1 MKHQPLY
8 REILSQA
15 WKITWHQRLLWV
27 WGLFSVFIV
36 GTGVFDVFSRQI
48 ERIFTPRPI
57 WGGWHRLTFSW
68 RLDWPGRL
76 WLVALLLLCLGLLA
90 FLVFMSVRSF
100 ASLIKGAS
108 IYKEGEKLDMPKV
121 WEVTA
126 KSFWPVFGTIVLGR
140 ILIYSLGVI
149 SAWPLW
155 LVLVGKFNLFWL
167 IIYPVLLIGG
177 VVLSMICAFL
187 VTLTSTCIVLKKRA
201 WIQAVAQAWRLF
213 AEHWLVCL
221 ELAGVLFLIGSAAIL
236 LTLAVA
242 IILNLPTILVILFSL
257 AVSFPPLAKT
267 FMALGLILTTL
278 LVLWMAGVVSTFYT
292 VTWTLL
298 FQRMEKRVAFSKL
311 ARWFDMLKNHFVKK

>member
-8 REILSQA
+8 REILRQA
-15 WKITWHQRLLWV
+15 WKITWHQRMLWV
-27 WGLFSVFIV
+27 WGLFSVLIV
-36 GTGVFDVFSRQI
+36 GTGAFDVFSRQI
-48 ERIFTPRPI
+48 ERIFTPRPM
-57 WGGWHRLTFSW
+57 WGGWHRMAFSW
-68 RLDWPGRL
+68 SLDWPGRL
-76 WLVALLLLCLGLLA
+76 WLVALCLLCLGLLA
-90 FLVFMSVRSF
+90 FLIFMSVRSF

-121 WEVTA
+121 WESTSF
-126 KSFWPVFGTIVLGR
+126 SFWPVLGTIVFGR
-140 ILIYSLGVI
+140 ALIYSLGVI

-167 IIYPVLLIGG
+167 IAYPLFLIGG
-177 VVLSMICAFL
+177 LVLSMICAFL
-187 VTLTSTCIVLKKRA
+187 VTLTSTYIVLKKRT
-201 WIQAVAQAWRLF
+201 WPDAVADAWQLF
-213 AEHWLVCL
+213 TEHWLVCL
-221 ELAGVLFLIGSAAIL
+221 ELAGVLFLVGSAAII

-267 FMALGLILTTL
+267 FLAIGLVLTTA

-311 ARWFDMLKNHFVKK
+311 ARWFDLLKNRFVK